1 MSRNVPPA
9 PNLNRDVA
17 VPNIANLAEVVNG
30 LNRPDRRQQLKSI
43 LGSDAAVDRFITVS
57 LHSLGGNRDLVERC
71 TPASIMEAIR
81 ESAVLDL
88 EPTGILG
95 EAWLVKH
102 GNRAILRVGYRG
114 YLKLIR
120 RSGFVQAVD
129 CQLVYDND
137 KFSVELGTNA
147 HVLHV
152 PTLDTERG
160 GYRGSYAWARLASG
174 ELIVEWMT
182 TADIEAVKAVSET
195 GKRGFGPWAEW
206 WGEMARK
213 TVLRRLAKRLPL
225 TAHAEAAVAVDEEGD
240 AVEAGRDMTETRRK
254 TLTALAES
262 TGVKVPEDW
271 AEPTG
276 WREASKAMISE
287 AEASGASL
295 DEEDKEAVEKAMNEA
310 LGK

>member
-1 MSRNVPPA
+1 MPPA
-9 PNLNRDVA
+9 PRVHEPEA

-30 LNRPDRRQQLKSI
+30 LNRPDRRQQLKSV
-43 LGSDAAVDRFITVS
+43 LGSDSAVDRFITVS
-57 LHSLGGNRDLVERC
+57 LHSLGGNRELVERC

-120 RSGFVQAVD
+120 RSGHVQAVD

-137 KFSVELGTNA
+137 KFAVELGTNS
-147 HVLHV
+147 HITHL
-152 PTLDTERG
+152 PTLETERG
-160 GYRGSYAWARLASG
+160 NYRGAYAWARLKSG

-182 TADIEAVKAVSET
+182 FADIEAVKAVSET
-195 GKRGFGPWAEW
+195 GKRGFGPWADW

-225 TAHAEAAVAVDEEGD
+225 TAHAEAAVAVDEQADDIEQ
-240 AVEAGRDMTETRRK
+240 GRDLSDVRKETLR
-254 TLTALAES
+254 LLAEQ
-262 TGVKVPEDW
+262 TGLR
-271 AEPTG
+271 AE
-276 WREASKAMISE
+276 SE
-287 AEASGASL
+287 QVIAEERAGELS
-295 DEEDKEAVEKAMNEA
+295 EEDQEAVDKAMNEA
-310 LGK
+310 LQSD